1 MKRYII
7 ILVTGILLSNCTPK
21 KEEPIKITPEELHNS
36 IDKVIDIMIHDI
48 FSPPVASQI
57 LQLMK

>member
-36 IDKVIDIMIHDI
+36 IDKVIDIMMKWILYLVLIHDYR
-48 FSPPVASQI
+48 
-57 LQLMK
+57 L